1 MDAGRLGVISL
12 ANISTFLQKI
22 MEAVYGEEVRG
33 SIHDALAAMNVESS
47 EAMRFAA
54 TAKDSAAASALDA
67 KASAAT
73 AEQKATEIVASAQAA
88 KTSENNAKTSET
100 NAATKAAEAATAA
113 AGAKASETAAGN
125 SEAIATQKAQE
136 AADSQSAAA
145 QSEAEAK
152 AAEDRI
158 KAIRT
163 DVETLGAQATADK
176 NAAEAA
182 KEAAEAAADDA
193 TIAETNAKLS
203 ENTALVAQA
212 AAEVAKDDA
221 EAAKLAAQNAK
232 TAAETAKDDAEDAKC
247 KAKASEDAAAASALS
262 AQQYSGKPPKPQA
275 GTWWI
280 WDADQQKY
288 LDSGIACDLV
298 GPTGNGIK
306 DIKLTKGDH
315 TPGTTDI
322 YTVTMTDG
330 TTTTISVYNGRNGT
344 GTGDVLGI
352 AFDLVLPASGWVNG
366 ELTVAD
372 SRLLALATH
381 KYLVDA
387 DEASREEYL
396 ECNVQARNI
405 TTTGF
410 ITFKNNTDPTMDLT
424 VNVIRLELSVNGS

>member
-1 MDAGRLGVISL
+1 M
-12 ANISTFLQKI
+12 ANIATFLQKI
-22 MEAVYGEEVRG
+22 LDAVYGEEVRG
-33 SIHDALAAMNVESS
+33 SIHDALVAMNVESS

-54 TAKDSAAASALDA
+54 TAKDSAAASALEA

-73 AEQKATEIVASAQAA
+73 AEQKATEVVDSARA
-88 KTSENNAKTSET
+88 AKTSET
-100 NAATKAAEAATAA
+100 NAKTSELNAIQQASNAANAA
-113 AGAKASETAAGN
+113 AAAKASETAAGN
-125 SEAIATQKAQE
+125 SEVVATQKAQE
-136 AADSQSAAA
+136 AADSQAAAA

-152 AAEDRI
+152 AAEERV
-158 KAIRT
+158 KTIRS

-176 NAAEAA
+176 EAAETAKTDAEAA
-182 KEAAEAAADDA
+182 RDEAL
-193 TIAETNAKLS
+193 ISQNGAKGS
-203 ENTALVAQA
+203 ENAALVAKT
-212 AAEVAKDDA
+212 AAELAKNDA
-221 EAAKLAAQNAK
+221 EAAKLTAQAAKAAAETGK
-232 TAAETAKDDAEDAKC
+232 TDAETAKD
-247 KAKASEDAAAASALS
+247 KAKESEDSAAKSALT
-262 AQQYSGKPPKPQA
+262 AQQYSGKPPKPQD

-298 GPTGNGIK
+298 GPTGNGIQ

-330 TTTTISVYNGRNGT
+330 STMTISVYNGRNGT

-352 AFDLVLPASGWVNG
+352 SFDLVLPVSGWANG
-366 ELTVAD
+366 EITVAD

-410 ITFKNNTDPTMDLT
+410 ITFKNDTDPTMDLT
-424 VNVIRLELSVNGS
+424 VNVIRLELSANGA

>member
-1 MDAGRLGVISL
+1 M
-12 ANISTFLQKI
+12 ANIATFLQKI
-22 MEAVYGEEVRG
+22 LDAVYGEEVRG
-33 SIHDALAAMNVESS
+33 SIHDALAAMNIESS

-54 TAKDSAAASALDA
+54 TAKDSAAASALEA

-73 AEQKATEIVASAQAA
+73 AEQKATEVVDSARA
-88 KTSENNAKTSET
+88 AKTSET
-100 NAATKAAEAATAA
+100 NAKTSELNAIQQASNAANAA
-113 AGAKASETAAGN
+113 AAAKASETAAGN
-125 SEAIATQKAQE
+125 SEVVATQKAQE
-136 AADSQSAAA
+136 AADSQAAAA

-152 AAEDRI
+152 AAEERV
-158 KAIRT
+158 KTIRS

-176 NAAEAA
+176 AAAETAKTDAEAA
-182 KEAAEAAADDA
+182 RDAAL
-193 TIAETNAKLS
+193 ISQNGAKDS
-203 ENTALVAQA
+203 ENAALVAKA
-212 AAEVAKDDA
+212 AAELAKNDA
-221 EAAKLAAQNAK
+221 EAAKLAAQAAK
-232 TAAETAKDDAEDAKC
+232 TAAETAKTDAEAAKD
-247 KAKASEDAAAASALS
+247 KAKESEDSAAKSALT
-262 AQQYSGKPPKPQA
+262 AQQYSGKPPKPQD

-280 WDADQQKY
+280 WDAEQQKY

-330 TTTTISVYNGRNGT
+330 STMTISVYNGRNGT

-352 AFDLVLPASGWVNG
+352 SFDLVLPVSGWANG
-366 ELTVAD
+366 EITVAD

-410 ITFKNNTDPTMDLT
+410 ITFKNDTDPTMDLT
-424 VNVIRLELSVNGS
+424 VNVIHLELSANGS

>member
-1 MDAGRLGVISL
+1 M

-33 SIHDALAAMNVESS
+33 SIHDALAAMNLESS
-47 EAMRFAA
+47 SAMEYAK

-67 KASAAT
+67 KGSAAT
-73 AEQKATEIVASAQAA
+73 AKQKADEIVASAVAA
-88 KTSENNAKTSET
+88 KTSEDNAKVSET
-100 NAATKAAEAATAA
+100 TAAAKAAEATTAA
-113 AGAKASETAAGN
+113 AGAKASETAAAN
-125 SEAIATQKAQE
+125 SEAVATQKAQE
-136 AADSQSAAA
+136 AADSKSAAA

-152 AAEDRI
+152 TAEARAKI
-158 KAIRT
+158 VKSE
-163 DVETLGAQATADK
+163 VETLGAQAAADK

-182 KEAAEAAADDA
+182 KDAAEDSAAEAV
-193 TIAETNAKLS
+193 IAETNAKVS
-203 ENTALVAQA
+203 ENGALVARA

-221 EAAKLAAQNAK
+221 EAAKLAAQSAK
-232 TAAETAKDDAEDAKC
+232 TAAERAKTDAEDARD

-262 AQQYSGKPPKPQA
+262 AQQYSGNPPKPQG

-280 WDADQQKY
+280 WDAGQQKY

-298 GPTGNGIK
+298 GPTGNGIQ

-330 TTTTISVYNGRNGT
+330 TSTIISVYNGRNGT

-352 AFDLVLPASGWVNG
+352 SFDLVLPAAGWVNG
-366 ELTVAD
+366 ELTIAD
-372 SRLLALATH
+372 SRFLALATH
-381 KYLVDA
+381 KYLIDA

-396 ECNVQARNI
+396 DCSVKARNI
-405 TTTGF
+405 TTTGL
-410 ITFKNNTDPTMDLT
+410 ITFTNDTDPTIDLT
-424 VNVIRLELSVNGS
+424 VNVIRLELSANGA

>member
-1 MDAGRLGVISL
+1 M
-12 ANISTFLQKI
+12 ANIATFLQKI
-22 MEAVYGEEVRG
+22 LDAVYGEEVRG

-54 TAKDSAAASALDA
+54 TAKDSAAASALEA

-73 AEQKATEIVASAQAA
+73 AEQKATEVVDSARA
-88 KTSENNAKTSET
+88 AKTSET
-100 NAATKAAEAATAA
+100 NAKTSELNAIQQASNAANAA
-113 AGAKASETAAGN
+113 AAAKASETAAGN
-125 SEAIATQKAQE
+125 SEVVATQKAQE
-136 AADSQSAAA
+136 AADSQAAAA

-152 AAEDRI
+152 AAEERV
-158 KAIRT
+158 KTIRS

-176 NAAEAA
+176 EAAETAKTDAEAA
-182 KEAAEAAADDA
+182 RDEAL
-193 TIAETNAKLS
+193 ISQNGAKGS
-203 ENTALVAQA
+203 ENAALVAKT
-212 AAEVAKDDA
+212 AAELAKNDA
-221 EAAKLAAQNAK
+221 EAAKLTAQAAKA
-232 TAAETAKDDAEDAKC
+232 AAETAKTDAETAKD
-247 KAKASEDAAAASALS
+247 KAKESEDSAAKSALT
-262 AQQYSGKPPKPQA
+262 AQQYSGKPPKPQD

-298 GPTGNGIK
+298 GPTGNGIQ

-330 TTTTISVYNGRNGT
+330 STMTISVYNGRNGT

-352 AFDLVLPASGWVNG
+352 SFDLVLPVSGWANG
-366 ELTVAD
+366 EITVAD

-405 TTTGF
+405 TTAGF
-410 ITFKNNTDPTMDLT
+410 ITFKNDTDPTMDLT
-424 VNVIRLELSVNGS
+424 VNVIRLELSANGA

>member
-1 MDAGRLGVISL
+1 M
-12 ANISTFLQKI
+12 ANIATFLQKI
-22 MEAVYGEEVRG
+22 LDAVYGEEVRG
-33 SIHDALAAMNVESS
+33 SIHDALAAMNIESS

-54 TAKDSAAASALDA
+54 TAKDSAAASALEA

-73 AEQKATEIVASAQAA
+73 AEQKATEVLDSARA
-88 KTSENNAKTSET
+88 AKTSET
-100 NAATKAAEAATAA
+100 NAKTSELNAIQQASNAANAA
-113 AGAKASETAAGN
+113 AAAKASETAAGN
-125 SEAIATQKAQE
+125 SEVVATQKAQE
-136 AADSQSAAA
+136 AADSQAAAA

-152 AAEDRI
+152 AAEERI
-158 KAIRT
+158 KTIRS

-176 NAAEAA
+176 TAAETAKTDAEAA
-182 KEAAEAAADDA
+182 RDAAL
-193 TIAETNAKLS
+193 ISQNGAKDS
-203 ENTALVAQA
+203 ENAALVAKA
-212 AAEVAKDDA
+212 AAELAKNDA
-221 EAAKLAAQNAK
+221 EAAKLAAQAAK
-232 TAAETAKDDAEDAKC
+232 TAAETAKIDAEAAKD
-247 KAKASEDAAAASALS
+247 KAKESEDSAAKSALT
-262 AQQYSGKPPKPQA
+262 AQQYSGKPPKPQD

-280 WDADQQKY
+280 WDAEQQKY

-330 TTTTISVYNGRNGT
+330 STMTISVYNGRNGT

-410 ITFKNNTDPTMDLT
+410 ITFKNDTDPTMDLT
-424 VNVIRLELSVNGS
+424 VNVIRLELSANGS

>member
-1 MDAGRLGVISL
+1 M
-12 ANISTFLQKI
+12 ANIATFLQKI
-22 MEAVYGEEVRG
+22 LDAVYGEEVRG
-33 SIHDALAAMNVESS
+33 SIHDALAAMNIESS

-54 TAKDSAAASALDA
+54 TAKDSAAASALEA

-73 AEQKATEIVASAQAA
+73 AEQKATEVLDSARA
-88 KTSENNAKTSET
+88 AKTSET
-100 NAATKAAEAATAA
+100 NAKTSELNAIQQASNAANAA
-113 AGAKASETAAGN
+113 AAAKASETAAGN
-125 SEAIATQKAQE
+125 SEVVATQKAQE
-136 AADSQSAAA
+136 AADSQAAAA

-152 AAEDRI
+152 AAEERI
-158 KAIRT
+158 KTIRS

-176 NAAEAA
+176 TAAETAKTDAEAA
-182 KEAAEAAADDA
+182 RDAAL
-193 TIAETNAKLS
+193 ISQNGAKDS
-203 ENTALVAQA
+203 ENAALVAKA
-212 AAEVAKDDA
+212 AAELAKNDA
-221 EAAKLAAQNAK
+221 EAAKLAAQAAK
-232 TAAETAKDDAEDAKC
+232 TAAETAKIDAEAAKD
-247 KAKASEDAAAASALS
+247 KAKESEDSAAKSALT
-262 AQQYSGKPPKPQA
+262 AQQYSGKPPKPQD

-280 WDADQQKY
+280 WDAEQQKY

-330 TTTTISVYNGRNGT
+330 STMTISVYNGRNGT

-352 AFDLVLPASGWVNG
+352 SFDLVLPVSGWANG
-366 ELTVAD
+366 EITVAD
-372 SRLLALATH
+372 SHLLALATH

-410 ITFKNNTDPTMDLT
+410 ITFKNDTDPTMDLT
-424 VNVIRLELSVNGS
+424 VNVIRLELSANGS